1 MILYHNPRCGK
12 SRCAK
17 EILETE
23 GHKFTVKEYLKEK
36 LSVDEILDISQKLKL
51 PVASMLRTKEAIYTE
66 LKLEQKKLSEKELA
80 KIVVEHPIL
89 LERPIL
95 VHKSKAVIARPPE
108 KVEEIL

>member
-23 GHKFTVKEYLKEK
+23 GLKFTIKEYLKEK
-36 LSVDEILDISQKLKL
+36 LSADEILDIAQKLKL
-51 PVASMLRTKEAIYTE
+51 PVSSMMRTKEAAYTE
-66 LKLEQKKLSEKELA
+66 LKLDQKKLSDKELA
-80 KIVVEHPIL
+80 KIIVEHPIL

-108 KVEEIL
+108 KVEEII

>member
-12 SRCAK
+12 SRNAV

-23 GHKFTVKEYLKEK
+23 GHKFTIKEYLKEK
-36 LSVDEILDISQKLKL
+36 LSVEEILDISQKLKL
-51 PVASMLRTKEAIYTE
+51 PVSEMMRPKEAIYTE
-66 LKLEQKKLSEKELA
+66 LKLGQKKLTDRELA
-80 KIVVEHPIL
+80 KIIVEHPIL